1 MYQVQ
6 ESISEREAAAKRKTE
21 VKETEE
27 EEEEE
32 ETNPLLHHKRLEDTP
47 YGAANVQAS

>member
-1 MYQVQ
+1 MYKVQ
-6 ESISEREAAAKRKTE
+6 GSISEREAADKRKTE

-32 ETNPLLHHKRLEDTP
+32 TNPLLRHKRLEDTP